1 MLSKFRTLID
11 SLFIEGSNTSPE
23 DSKHA
28 RQLAMA
34 ALMVEVAESD
44 YVDSQEEHDAIL
56 KVVKQSFDL
65 DADEAKELVD
75 MARQEHAESTDYF
88 QFTRLI
94 NQNYSAS
101 ERIELIESLWK
112 VAFADKILD
121 KHEEHVIRRIADLIH
136 VSHSD
141 FMATK
146 LKVQSNNS

>member
-11 SLFIEGSNTSPE
+11 SIFDEGSNASPDDAE
-23 DSKHA
+23 NA

-65 DADEAKELVD
+65 GAEEAKNLID
-75 MARQEHAESTDYF
+75 LARQEHAESTDYF

-94 NQNYSAS
+94 NQNYSAA

-112 VAFADKILD
+112 IAFADKTLD

>member
-23 DSKHA
+23 DSEHA

-56 KVVKQSFDL
+56 KVVKQSFGL

-101 ERIELIESLWK
+101 ERIELIESLWR
-112 VAFADKILD
+112 VAFADKTLD